1 MKKRIFHFL
10 VIFLISFNFQYCGY
24 NTIQEL
30 DEQVNADLAEVLNQ
44 YKRRADLVP
53 QLVKVVEGYADFEKE
68 VLTEVTKARGNVG
81 SIQMTP
87 ELLNN
92 PENFKKF
99 QEAQSTLGNALQRLL
114 VVSERYPNLKAN
126 ENFRDL
132 QAQLEGT
139 ENRIAV
145 ARGRYIKSV
154 QAYNTYI
161 RKFPGLIWAKL
172 FGYETKVSFTTDSP
186 ENFQKMDPNISAPP
200 QIDFKKKD
208 K

>member
-1 MKKRIFHFL
+1 MMGKFFQFFL
-10 VIFLISFNFQYCGY
+10 VSLFVFSFQNCGF

-68 VLTEVTKARGNVG
+68 VLIEVTKARGNVG

-87 ELLNN
+87 EMLNN

-99 QEAQSTLGNALQRLL
+99 QEAQNTLGGALQRLL
-114 VVSERYPNLKAN
+114 VVTERYPDLKAN

-161 RKFPGLIWAKL
+161 RKFPGLIWAKI
-172 FGYETKVSFTTDSP
+172 FGYQTKVSFTTDSP
-186 ENFQKMDPNISAPP
+186 ESFQKMDPNINAPP
-200 QIDFKKKD
+200 QIDFKKKE